1 MSAETI
7 ASAEEPDG
15 APRIAVLDILR
26 GVAILGILFMNIND
40 MGASFRAGI
49 DIRHFGWTPVDQV
62 AWWLRAVLA
71 DGTARCLL
79 EMLFGAGM
87 VILTGRFADAA
98 GRWAAMRRYY
108 LRNIILILFG
118 LIHMFILLWGGDILH
133 TYGIAALVVFWLRNL
148 PPRWLISLGLIMA
161 MLQFF
166 GGGYFSVY
174 LETQHRTEIATLRA
188 RDDAGRGAGTALTA
202 RDRQTL
208 AQVAKDDAARAKHLA
223 ERKAEVA
230 REDRDRS
237 STTASW
243 IAEQLRMS
251 AERLFGSG
259 ELFAIR
265 EAASVML
272 LGAALFKLG
281 ILQGL
286 RSRRFYWRMT
296 LLAYL
301 IGGALRA
308 LAAYDITRFDDAPHL
323 FWATEEVARQAMTLG
338 HVGLVNLLVTSLFG
352 ATLMRPFIAAGR
364 TALSIYVLQTLICL
378 WLLYPPFG
386 LAWYGKQGWA
396 TMMVTAFVIDLALLL
411 LANLYIRHFR
421 IAPVEWA
428 WRSLVEGRRLPF
440 RLASAHGFQQ
450 IGEMNQQHGGRHG
463 AWAGE

>member
-1 MSAETI
+1 MSEETI

-49 DIRHFGWTPVDQV
+49 DIRHFGWTPADQV
-62 AWWLRAVLA
+62 AWWLRAVFA

-79 EMLFGAGM
+79 QMLFGAGM
-87 VILTGRFADAA
+87 VILTGRIADAA
-98 GRWAAMRRYY
+98 GRWAVMRRYY

-148 PPRWLISLGLIMA
+148 RPRWLISIGLIMA
-161 MLQFF
+161 LLQLF

-174 LETQHRTEIATLRA
+174 RETQHRAEIATLRA
-188 RDDAGRGAGTALTA
+188 RHDAATALTA
-202 RDRQTL
+202 QDRQIL
-208 AQVAKDDAARAKHLA
+208 AQAAKDDAARAKHRA

-230 REDRDRS
+230 QEDRDRS

-251 AERLFGSG
+251 VERLFGSG

-281 ILQGL
+281 IVQGL
-286 RSRRFYWRMT
+286 RSRRFYWRMI

-323 FWATEEVARQAMTLG
+323 FWATEEIARQAMTLG
-338 HVGLVNLLVTSLFG
+338 HVGLINLLVTSLFG
-352 ATLMRPFIAAGR
+352 ARLMRPFIAAGR

-386 LAWYGKQGWA
+386 LAWYGTQGWA
-396 TMMVTAFVIDLALLL
+396 ALMVTALIVDLFLLL

-450 IGEMNQQHGGRHG
+450 IG
-463 AWAGE
+463 AISP